1 MEKIILKNVTV
12 VGKIDLDALNERERK
27 VKQRRAKNKKRE
39 KVKLV
44 FNQRNLQIK
53 SLLDRKFNQ
62 A

>member
-27 VKQRRAKNKKRE
+27 VKQRRAKSKKRE